1 MRRLVPALALA
12 LVPAFVPVLVPALV
26 PVLPVLAVPPLHG
39 ARAIEVTQT
48 AEVTK
53 ADAPAAARAS
63 DKIRTDLRTW
73 TGEQLA
79 QGRIAGTELR
89 RGRVFLAEPVGKR
102 VLGGTSYDLGRW
114 ESGWVKPGF
123 GFTELVSSW
132 EAKTPGD
139 SAIEVEVRGQDSSGR
154 TSSWDVLGR
163 WAYSDTY
170 IDRTSLGSQQDDLAR
185 VAADTWRAAA
195 AAGLE
200 RWRLRVTLLR
210 RTGATTKA
218 PSLGHVGATTSR
230 RPDSTPP
237 TSKPGV
243 VAQAGGAVLQVPR
256 YSQMVHDGHYPQWGG
271 GGEAW
276 CSPTSV
282 SMVLAFHDA
291 LPPAEDYAW
300 VPQGHPSPWVDH
312 AARMTFDHGYD
323 GTGNWSFNVA
333 YAARLVGRADV
344 VRLPDLRA
352 VERLV
357 ADRIPVVVSIAFDAG
372 ELSGAPISSSDG
384 HLLVVVGFTAEGD
397 VVVNDP
403 AADSPAGVR
412 RTYDRAQLERAW
424 LSASTGTAYVL
435 RR

>member
-1 MRRLVPALALA
+1 MRRLVPALALLLPLT
-12 LVPAFVPVLVPALV
+12 LVPTAPAGGAATT
-26 PVLPVLAVPPLHG
+26 P
-39 ARAIEVTQT
+39 ARA
-48 AEVTK
+48 
-53 ADAPAAARAS
+53 PA
-63 DKIRTDLRTW
+63 KIATDVHTW
-73 TGEQLA
+73 SGEQLA
-79 QGRIAGTELR
+79 GGRFAGTELR
-89 RGRVFLAEPVGKR
+89 RGRVFLGEPVGTR
-102 VLGGTSYDLGRW
+102 VLGGTTYDLGRW
-114 ESGWVKPGF
+114 ESGWVRPGF
-123 GFTELVSSW
+123 GFTELVASW

-139 SAIEVEVRGQDSSGR
+139 SFVEVEVRGQDPTGR

-163 WAYSDTY
+163 WAHGDRFV
-170 IDRTSLGSQQDDLAR
+170 DRTSLGSQDDDLAR
-185 VAADTWRAAA
+185 VAVDTWRAAA

-210 RTGATTKA
+210 RTDAETGA

-243 VAQAGGAVLQVPR
+243 VAQAGGAVLDVPR

-276 CSPTSV
+276 CSPTST
-282 SMVLAFHDA
+282 SMVLGYYDA
-291 LPPAEDYAW
+291 LPPAQDYAW
-300 VPQGHPSPWVDH
+300 VPEGHPAPWVDH
-312 AARMTFDHGYD
+312 AARTTYDHGYD
-323 GTGNWSFNVA
+323 GTGNWSFNAA

-357 ADRIPVVVSIAFDAG
+357 ADGVPVIVSIAFG
-372 ELSGAPISSSDG
+372 PGQLSGAPISSSDG
-384 HLLVVVGFTAEGD
+384 HLLVVVGFTADGD

-435 RR
+435 RP